1 MYNIPKG
8 TSATPGNELAI
19 FESIADVYAQ
29 EDLDLFFSTL
39 ARYVSVSLQHTNV
52 KLTANEGTSQLALTP
67 SSKVSTV
74 VQPQLPLPVLVPNQ
88 TWTSKSRT
96 RSSGLR
102 TPFSSSPMTWSMR
115 TTTPSRD
122 S

>member
-39 ARYVSVSLQHTNV
+39 ARYVSVLLHQTNIQ
-52 KLTANEGTSQLALTP
+52 LTVNEGTSQLALTP
-67 SSKVSTV
+67 SSRVSTV
-74 VQPQLPLPVLVPNQ
+74 VQLQLPLPVLVRNQ
-88 TWTSKSRT
+88 TWTSKSHT

-102 TPFSSSPMTWSMR
+102 IPFSSSPMTWSTR
-115 TTTPSRD
+115 TTTPSKD